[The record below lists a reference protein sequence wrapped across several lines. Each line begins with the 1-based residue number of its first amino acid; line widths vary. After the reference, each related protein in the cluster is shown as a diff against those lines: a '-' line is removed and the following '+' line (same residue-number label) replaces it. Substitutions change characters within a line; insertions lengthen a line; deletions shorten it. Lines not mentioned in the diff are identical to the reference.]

1 MQQAV
6 DDLISKQS
14 VTQLILSGETMSA
27 MDIFSMWKK
36 WTVSPIFVTMA
47 SAERSF
53 SMLQLLEN
61 PFEILRSIISQG
73 RLDTLPNLCIEK
85 KLLVEI
91 GY

>member
-14 VTQLILSGETMSA
+14 VTQLILPDETMSA
-27 MDIFSMWKK
+27 MDISSMPKK
-36 WTVSPIFVTMA
+36 WTVIPVFVTMA

-61 PFEILRSIISQG
+61 PFEIFEVYNFSR
-73 RLDTLPNLCIEK
+73 K
-85 KLLVEI
+85 VKHFAKFMH
-91 GY
+91 